1 MNTRILIKDFLFLI
15 SCLYQS
21 QEIDIDTK
29 NRLSAGVKS
38 GLKTNDFPKNLIEEF
53 KDLSYSSRFSDNI
66 EKLISR
72 YYREKEE
79 EIC

>member
-15 SCLYQS
+15 SCMYQS
-21 QEIDIDTK
+21 HEIDIDTK
-29 NRLSAGVKS
+29 NRLSTGVKR
-38 GLKTNDFPKNLIEEF
+38 GLKTNDFPKNFIEEF
-53 KDLSYSSRFSDNI
+53 KDLSYSSRFSEEI